1 MCAEGKKTKLDI
13 THICTFPLYMMRITN
28 LYHVTSATAF
38 KTHRKRIYIAPIFAS
53 SLHKRYV
60 PKAFLIYFIIM
71 QKTFYS

>member
-1 MCAEGKKTKLDI
+1 MCAEEKTQI
-13 THICTFPLYMMRITN
+13 VYYTYMYISPIYDAK